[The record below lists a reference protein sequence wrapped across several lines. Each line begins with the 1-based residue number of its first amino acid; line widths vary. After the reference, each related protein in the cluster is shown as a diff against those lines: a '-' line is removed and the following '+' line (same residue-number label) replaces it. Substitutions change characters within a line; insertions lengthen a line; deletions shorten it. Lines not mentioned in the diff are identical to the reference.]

1 MSPSSVLSS
10 NGNHQW
16 RKLTSITHHGHDCTS
31 RLERRDNT
39 HLVPRHHASKNS
51 DPPTCWHNIWSL
63 SSLLSLTS
71 IDPHSWGKGILK
83 FNSSLIDSQDWV
95 SKGRRW
101 WPRGIF
107 FPAPLAAH
115 CSASIRRHMIIIN
128 NPVLDGW
135 VLIDSC
141 LTWPINADSLCP
153 HRTVMMGKPWRGS
166 A

>member
-1 MSPSSVLSS
+1 MVITNRENLPPSPIMAMTAPQDWNAETIRILCLGVV
-10 NGNHQW
+10 W
-16 RKLTSITHHGHDCTS
+16 AKTVI
-31 RLERRDNT
+31 
-39 HLVPRHHASKNS
+39 
-51 DPPTCWHNIWSL
+51 PPTCWHNIWSL

-71 IDPHSWGKGILK
+71 IDPCSWGKGILK

-107 FPAPLAAH
+107 FPTPSAAH
-115 CSASIRRHMIIIN
+115 CSASIRRHAIIIDD
-128 NPVLDGW
+128 PVLDGW

-153 HRTVMMGKPWRGS
+153 HRTIMMGKPRRGS

>member
-1 MSPSSVLSS
+1 MVIT
-10 NGNHQW
+10 N
-16 RKLTSITHHGHDCTS
+16 REKLPPLPIMAMTAPQDWDAETIHILCLGIMWAKI
-31 RLERRDNT
+31 
-39 HLVPRHHASKNS
+39 VI
-51 DPPTCWHNIWSL
+51 PPTHWHNIWLL

-83 FNSSLIDSQDWV
+83 FNSSLINSQDWV

-107 FPAPLAAH
+107 FPTPSAAH
-115 CSASIRRHMIIIN
+115 HSVSIWRCAIIIN
-128 NPVLDGW
+128 DPVLNGW